1 MAVRS
6 WSRLAPRPRG
16 PMLALMLGLTLVA
29 GFGPAGP
36 AASAATLRDVRLE
49 AGPQRGYQF
58 SATGTVLASKAIT
71 LAAKATVKT
80 DQRRLVPNQTGIWL
94 RIVNGALAGLEVRES
109 PTAYIPGIAGD
120 TAYGPSTTVRLGAGR
135 YLGYR
140 FEPDW
145 ALASTRYGTVASATT
160 ATTTRRAVIDGRPYV
175 SIASGPWTGTW
186 MPVTAPRG
194 LTAQAIACDVPAK
207 PTAPASSVIRRV
219 ATTERELALT
229 FDMGGRMIPAMA
241 ILERLVID
249 RVCATIFPTGDAL
262 ATPDGAAAAALIKL
276 HPELF
281 EVGNHT
287 QNHCNLRDGGTASDC
302 PTTPATTDRIQSEL
316 RDAAAAITALTGL
329 DPRPYWRP
337 PYGAY
342 DTRIRSA
349 ADAIGYPVTVMW
361 AYDAIDWRPVADG
374 GPTAS
379 VMANKIVTNAQTGS
393 IILMHLGGFET
404 FDALPSMLTRL
415 RAAGLQPTTVSDLL
429 R

>member
-1 MAVRS
+1 V
-6 WSRLAPRPRG
+6 RLAP
-16 PMLALMLGLTLVA
+16 
-29 GFGPAGP
+29 
-36 AASAATLRDVRLE
+36 
-49 AGPQRGYQF
+49 
-58 SATGTVLASKAIT
+58 
-71 LAAKATVKT
+71 
-80 DQRRLVPNQTGIWL
+80 
-94 RIVNGALAGLEVRES
+94 
-109 PTAYIPGIAGD
+109 
-120 TAYGPSTTVRLGAGR
+120 GR

-145 ALASTRYGTVASATT
+145 TLASTRYGTVATTTSATT
-160 ATTTRRAVIDGRPYV
+160 SRRADIDGRPYV
-175 SIASGPWTGTW
+175 AVASGSWAGTW
-186 MPVTAPRG
+186 LPVTAPRA
-194 LTAQAIACDVPAK
+194 LTAQAIACEVPAK
-207 PTAPASSVIRRV
+207 PAAATSTVIRRV
-219 ATTERELALT
+219 PTPEPELALT
-229 FDMGGRMIPAMA
+229 FDMGGRMIPAVA

-262 ATPDGAAAAALIKL
+262 ATADGAAAAALIRL

-281 EVGNHT
+281 EVGDHT

-316 RDAAAAITALTGL
+316 RDAAASIMASTGL

-342 DTRIRSA
+342 DTRVRA
-349 ADAIGYPVTVMW
+349 AATAIGYPITVMW
-361 AYDAIDWRPVADG
+361 AYDAIDWRAVADG

-379 VMANKIVTNAQTGS
+379 IMANKIVTNAQTGS

>member
-1 MAVRS
+1 MPIRS
-6 WSRLAPRPRG
+6 WSRSVRRHRSPVVAV
-16 PMLALMLGLTLVA
+16 ALGLLLVSMH
-29 GFGPAGP
+29 GP
-36 AASAATLRDVRLE
+36 AAGAATAATLRDVRLE

-58 SATGTVLASKAIT
+58 SSTGAVIASKAIT
-71 LAAKATVKT
+71 LSAKALVRT

-94 RIVNGALAGLEVRES
+94 RIANGALAGLEVRES

-120 TAYGPSTTVRLGAGR
+120 TAYAPSTTVTLGSGR

-145 ALASTRYGTVASATT
+145 TLASTIYGRVATT
-160 ATTTRRAVIDGRPYV
+160 TSATTTRRAVIDGRPYV
-175 SIASGPWTGTW
+175 AVSTGPWAGTW
-186 MPVTAPRG
+186 LPVTAPRG

-207 PTAPASSVIRRV
+207 PAVPASMVVRRV
-219 ATTERELALT
+219 ATPERELALT
-229 FDMGGRMIPAMA
+229 FDMGGRMIPAVV

-287 QNHCNLRDGGTASDC
+287 QHHCNLRDGGTSSQC
-302 PTTPATTDRIQSEL
+302 PTTPASTDRIQSEL
-316 RDAAAAITALTGL
+316 GDAAASISALTGL
-329 DPRPYWRP
+329 DPKPYWRP

-342 DTRIRSA
+342 DTRVRA
-349 ADAIGYPVTVMW
+349 ATDAIGYPVTVMW

-404 FDALPSMLTRL
+404 LDALPSMLTRL